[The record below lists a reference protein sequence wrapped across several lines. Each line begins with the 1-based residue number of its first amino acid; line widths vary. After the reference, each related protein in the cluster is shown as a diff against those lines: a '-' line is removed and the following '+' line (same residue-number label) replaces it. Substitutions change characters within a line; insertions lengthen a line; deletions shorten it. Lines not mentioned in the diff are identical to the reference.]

1 MKPEATIET
10 LSSAPFA
17 SSARSRLLAA
27 MFAEGD
33 TPPTLD
39 EMARAAAPSPFHFH
53 RIYRALLGET
63 VAQTGARL
71 RMSRAVHLL
80 MEPSRPIT
88 AVAMSTG
95 FATPQ
100 AFARA
105 FRGFTGYSPSQARYA
120 DPQQFGAVLDP
131 PLDAQGQPAPLAVR
145 VVSLEP
151 FEVRTLRHVG
161 DHAGL
166 FEVYD
171 RLFGWA
177 GEQDLLDRLR
187 GLFGL
192 PIDDP
197 RDVPVFRFD
206 AALAICG
213 ATPDA
218 EGIGRSQLGGGRYL
232 VARLQ
237 VSWEDG
243 LEPLLDRL
251 YLHAL
256 LRSGLAPGERPLHYE
271 YLNHPEHMP
280 EGDGQTDLYLAVR

>member
-1 MKPEATIET
+1 MKPEASIEMMNQY
-10 LSSAPFA
+10 AMRIERA
-17 SSARSRLLAA
+17 VALLAA
-27 MFAEGD
+27 RLAQGD
-33 TPPTLD
+33 TPPSLD
-39 EMARAAAPSPFHFH
+39 EMARAAAFSPFHFH
-53 RIYRALLGET
+53 RIYRALTSET
-63 VAQTGARL
+63 VAQSSARL
-71 RMSRAVHLL
+71 RASRAMHLL

-88 AVAMSTG
+88 LVAMSTG

-105 FRGFTGYSPSQARYA
+105 FRGLTGHSPSEARSA
-120 DPQQFGAVLDP
+120 DPQQFGALLDP

-161 DHAGL
+161 DRAGL

-177 GEQDLLDRLR
+177 GEQGLLDRLR

-197 RDVPVFRFD
+197 RDVPAFRFD
-206 AALAICG
+206 AALAVDG

-218 EGIGRSQLGGGRYL
+218 ADIGRAQLGGGRYL

-237 VSWEDG
+237 GSYDG

-251 YLHAL
+251 YLQAL
-256 LRSGLAPGERPLHYE
+256 LESGLQPDERPLYYE
-271 YLNHPEHMP
+271 YLTDPEHTP
-280 EGDGQTDLYLAVR
+280 EADWQTDLYLPVR